1 MAYDANGGG
10 MASSEPLT
18 EVNPTFNF
26 GANNDWNNKAR
37 YFAYLN
43 AVGSFPYVCVF
54 PQLNLG
60 GTPLVIPLG
69 QARAQSA
76 AFGQSNAFPDM
87 PACSRFA
94 P

>member
-1 MAYDANGGG
+1 VRLGGAPSCAYHAG
-10 MASSEPLT
+10 MAWCS
-18 EVNPTFNF
+18 VV
-26 GANNDWNNKAR
+26 KAR

-43 AVGSFPYVCVF
+43 AVGSFQYVCVF

-69 QARAQSA
+69 QARARA
-76 AFGQSNAFPDM
+76 AAYGQSNAFPDM

-94 P
+94 PDLGDGSR